1 MTRVL
6 VPVAVLEGGT
16 ISSGLMHLLGTVDV
30 TVLGYHVPPDQTGSD
45 QARSQFEERA
55 KSALEDIAQE
65 FRQAGGDADYR
76 LVFTHDRQQSIN
88 RVAEDTNS
96 RAIVTPGATGD
107 LERILVSLTG
117 KVAVDRILTFVEEL
131 IDDRDIGVTLF
142 VVSEATNE
150 DSPLLEESKARLE
163 GAGIAVQTEVA
174 TGPTVEAIVDA
185 VPGHDAIVVGEKAP
199 SLASLVLGEESERV
213 ASGAVS
219 PVLVVRED
227 EELDT

>member
-1 MTRVL
+1 
-6 VPVAVLEGGT
+6 
-16 ISSGLMHLLGTVDV
+16 MHLLGTVDV

-55 KSALEDIAQE
+55 TSALEDIAQE

-142 VVSEATNE
+142 VVSEGTNE

-174 TGPTVEAIVDA
+174 TGPTIGALVDA
-185 VPGHDAIVVGEKAP
+185 VPGHDAVVVGEKAP

-213 ASGAVS
+213 ASAAVS